1 MNCVRAAVA
10 LVVDVVF
17 VLGLALVAAV
27 CLAAVCALIL
37 SGRISRAAGE
47 K

>member
-1 MNCVRAAVA
+1 MNWCRAAVA

-17 VLGLALVAAV
+17 VLGLALLAAV
-27 CLAAVCALIL
+27 CLAGVCALIL
-37 SGRISRAAGE
+37 SGRIDKAAGD